1 MDFGKYNFYLK
12 EFNKY
17 FISIILFFIYLFLI
31 FFYKKKNC
39 ILRDNNKNQCLEK
52 KAKIIAISY
61 GNYLYQRQLLVNKKS
76 ALEIGKVDEYYSYG
90 PNDIDKIFKE
100 KNKEILSRKRG
111 NGYWLWKPYFI
122 LKTLKEKCDEG
133 DYLIYT
139 DAGILY
145 TNSVHLIINFLNKQN
160 SEMWAIKMSY
170 LEKSYTKR
178 DAFILLGADI
188 PFYTD
193 TNQYNAA
200 IQVYK
205 KSKFT
210 EKFLEE
216 VLYYSQDKRIITD
229 DPNTLGLKNYK
240 EFIDNRHDQ
249 TILSILIKKYGLAD
263 SGMTNMEI
271 NKIKYQK
278 NKMPYIFCHYR
289 RKKFKNYNDIKE
301 KCFNHFKD
309 SKKIIKNIYLKKK

>member
-1 MDFGKYNFYLK
+1 MNELNDLKINVKRDFKNYYM
-12 EFNKY
+12 FNNK
-17 FISIILFFIYLFLI
+17 FFTNIILLFIFIYFLI
-31 FFYKKKNC
+31 FIYVKKNQ
-39 ILRDNNKNQCLEK
+39 IGNKSKEK
-52 KAKIIAISY
+52 KAKIVAISY
-61 GNYLYQRQLLVNKKS
+61 ANYLFQRQLAVNKKS
-76 ALEIGKVDEYYSYG
+76 ALEFGKVDEYYSYG
-90 PNDIDKIFKE
+90 PNDIDKEFKE

-122 LKTLKEKCDEG
+122 LKTLREKCDEG

-145 TNSVHLIINFLNKQN
+145 KNSINIIIKFLNKQN
-160 SEMWAIKMSY
+160 AEMWVIKSKY
-170 LEKSYTKR
+170 KEKSYTKR
-178 DAFILLGADI
+178 DAFILLGADQ

-193 TNQYNAA
+193 TYQYYAA
-200 IQVYK
+200 IQIYK

-249 TILSILIKKYGLAD
+249 TILSILIKKYSQAD
-263 SGMTNMEI
+263 SGKTNMEI
-271 NKIKYQK
+271 EKIKEQK
-278 NKMPYIFCHYR
+278 IRIPFIFCHFR
-289 RKKFKNYNDIKE
+289 TKKFKDYNDIKE
-301 KCFNHFKD
+301 KCFHRKFK
-309 SKKIIKNIYLKKK
+309 